1 MNGTFSVNQPYEYG
15 VERKNDKKLK
25 TKKHIL
31 IALYIIYALAF
42 VFIIITFLPGLV
54 PVIAVMPLT
63 LLALILTTWKR
74 TQITNEYTCVSGGV
88 TFSRIYG
95 GKSRHE
101 MLKFNI
107 KDCTR
112 ISPLDRHER
121 ERLTSLYPASL
132 IYDGLSSPSSPDA
145 YFAEIDDGETKCV
158 YLFDATNR
166 MLKICRFYNPA
177 ATNVASVRY

>member
-1 MNGTFSVNQPYEYG
+1 MNGSFSVNQPYEYA
-15 VERKNDKKLK
+15 VDRKNDKKLK

-42 VFIIITFLPGLV
+42 VFVIITFLPGLV

-74 TQITNEYTCVSGGV
+74 TQITNEYSCVSGNV

-95 GKSRHE
+95 GKSRRA
-101 MLKFNI
+101 MLTFKI

-112 ISPLDRHER
+112 ISPLTEHEMR
-121 ERLTSLYPASL
+121 QISSRYGSSD

-145 YFAEIDDGETKCV
+145 YFAEIDDGERKCV
-158 YLFDATNR
+158 YMFDATNR
-166 MLKICRFYNPA
+166 MLKTCRFYNPA

>member
-1 MNGTFSVNQPYEYG
+1 MNGTFSANQPYEYS

-31 IALYIIYALAF
+31 AALYVIYALAF
-42 VFIIITFLPGLV
+42 VFVIITFLPGLV

-74 TQITNEYTCVSGGV
+74 TQITNEYACVSGTV

-95 GKSRHE
+95 GKSRRE
-101 MLKFNI
+101 ILTFKI

-112 ISPLDRHER
+112 ISPLDANER
-121 ERLTSLYPASL
+121 ERLASVYPAAL
-132 IYDGLSSPSSPDA
+132 IYDGLSSPLSPDA
-145 YFAEIDDGETKCV
+145 YFAEIDDGNAKCV

-166 MLKICRFYNPA
+166 MIKICKFYNPS
-177 ATNVASVRY
+177 ATSVTTVRY